1 MRYLRKNK
9 FTIIAIVLLLVFV
22 FIGVKVKDIF
32 VPDEGKASYGDRL
45 VDIKDH
51 KLSKDWFTKI
61 EEKFKEDTRV
71 TKIENKV
78 HGKII
83 NLIITLQDDVD
94 VGNAKAIGNST
105 IGMFEQDELK
115 YYALQVYLKKE
126 NQSLN
131 NFPIVGYKGVD
142 TENLIYSKDREITQ
156 IEEKTDEK

>member
-1 MRYLRKNK
+1 MEEKAFLAS
-9 FTIIAIVLLLVFV
+9 TIIEPKRFFSVSPIVSILSSKNAIRNN
-22 FIGVKVKDIF
+22 
-32 VPDEGKASYGDRL
+32 PPRYQY
-45 VDIKDH
+45 
-51 KLSKDWFTKI
+51 FTKI

-71 TKIENKV
+71 IKIENKV